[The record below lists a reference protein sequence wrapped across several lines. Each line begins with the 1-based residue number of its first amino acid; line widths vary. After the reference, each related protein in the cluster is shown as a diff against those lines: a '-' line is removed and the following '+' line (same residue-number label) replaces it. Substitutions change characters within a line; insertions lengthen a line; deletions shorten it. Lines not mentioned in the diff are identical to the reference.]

1 MGLRGDH
8 SLTDDVRERLER
20 IENRLL
26 AINEELGEL
35 KGKMDSEQTLV
46 KWVIF
51 PLLLIMAGL
60 VGIKLA
66 MP

>member
-1 MGLRGDH
+1 MA
-8 SLTDDVRERLER
+8 DDIEERLR
-20 IENRLL
+20 KIEDALNR
-26 AINEELGEL
+26 INEEIGEL
-35 KGKMDSEQTLV
+35 RGKMDSEQTLV

-66 MP
+66 LP

>member
-1 MGLRGDH
+1 MGLRGDCN
-8 SLTDDVRERLER
+8 LTDDVGERLR
-20 IENRLL
+20 KIEESLL
-26 AINEELGEL
+26 KINEELGEL
-35 KGKMDSEQTLV
+35 KGRIDSEQILI

-51 PLLLIMAGL
+51 PLLLIVAGL

>member
-1 MGLRGDH
+1 MA
-8 SLTDDVRERLER
+8 DDVEERLER